1 MSVERIP
8 HTIKGFSNLELLAR
22 KIVEGY
28 ISGIHKSPFLGF
40 SSEFAEHSR
49 YNPGE
54 STRHIDWRLY
64 AKTDELFTKRYEE
77 ETNLRCHLIID
88 NSSSMHYPT
97 INEEPTLNNLNK
109 ISFSVLASACVMQ
122 LLKKQSDAVG
132 LSVYSDTY
140 EFYSKELGSQ
150 RHYRQIYGE
159 LNKLLTKPK
168 ENTSTKT
175 YTYLHQI
182 AEKLPR
188 RSMVLLFTD
197 MLQTEK
203 EEVELFEALQHLTY
217 KKHEVVLF
225 HVLDTELEA
234 DFDFD
239 NSPKRFTDVESGEY
253 IDLYADQVKSLYKEE
268 MERYLKKIESQCHRC
283 RIQYVPVNVRDSFDT
298 VLQAYLLERRK
309 FK

>member
-1 MSVERIP
+1 MSVEKIP
-8 HTIKGFSNLELLAR
+8 HTIQGFSNLELLAR

-28 ISGIHKSPFLGF
+28 ISGMHKSPFLGF

-64 AKTDELFTKRYEE
+64 AKTDELYTKRYEE

-88 NSSSMHYPT
+88 NSSSMHFPE
-97 INEEPTLNNLNK
+97 IKKPSLNNLNK
-109 ISFSVLASACVMQ
+109 ISFSVLAAACVMQ

-140 EFYSKELGSQ
+140 EYYLKEFGSE
-150 RHYRQIYGE
+150 RHYRQIYAQ
-159 LNKLLTKPK
+159 LNNLLIKPS
-168 ENTSTKT
+168 ENSSTKT
-175 YTYLHQI
+175 HTYLHQI

-197 MLQTEK
+197 MLQTET
-203 EEVELFEALQHLTY
+203 EEEELYEALQHLTY
-217 KKHEVVLF
+217 KKHEIVLF
-225 HVLDTELEA
+225 HVLDTDLEA
-234 DFDFD
+234 NFNFD
-239 NSPKRFTDVESGEY
+239 NTPKRFTDVESGAH
-253 IDLYADQVKSLYKEE
+253 IDLYADQVKALYKEE
-268 MERYLKKIESQCHRC
+268 MENYLNKIQSQCHRYK
-283 RIQYVPVNVRDSFDT
+283 IHYVPVNVKDDFDK

>member
-1 MSVERIP
+1 MSIEKIASS
-8 HTIKGFSNLELLAR
+8 IQGFTNLELLAR

-40 SSEFAEHSR
+40 SSEFAEHAR
-49 YNPGE
+49 YNTGE

-64 AKTDELFTKRYEE
+64 AKTDALYTKRFEE

-88 NSSSMHYPT
+88 NSSSMHFP
-97 INEEPTLNNLNK
+97 EAKKPDLNALNK
-109 ISFSVLASACVMQ
+109 ISFAVLASACIMQ
-122 LLKKQSDAVG
+122 LLRKQSDAVG
-132 LSVYSDTY
+132 LSVYSDSY
-140 EFYSKELGSQ
+140 EYYTNEKGSD
-150 RHYRQIYGE
+150 RHYRQIYAQ
-159 LNKLLTKPK
+159 LNSLLTKPK
-168 ENTSTKT
+168 VPTKTKT

-203 EEVELFEALQHLTY
+203 EEEELYKALQHLTY

-225 HVLDTELEA
+225 HVLDKELES
-234 DFDFD
+234 DFNFD
-239 NSPKRFTDVESGEY
+239 NNPKRFTDVETGAH
-253 IDLYADQVKSLYKEE
+253 IDLYADQVKTLYKEE
-268 MERYLKKIESQCHRC
+268 MEKYFKKIETQCLRYG
-283 RIQYVPVNVRDSFDT
+283 IQYVPANVRDSFDG

-309 FK
+309 FR

>member
-1 MSVERIP
+1 MSIEKVAQSVQ
-8 HTIKGFSNLELLAR
+8 GFSNLELLAR

-40 SSEFAEHSR
+40 SAEFAEHSR

-64 AKTDELFTKRYEE
+64 AKTDKLYTKRFEE

-88 NSSSMHYPT
+88 NSSSMHYPQ
-97 INEEPTLNNLNK
+97 IKQPNIDSLNK
-109 ISFSVLASACVMQ
+109 IGFSVLAAACIMQ
-122 LLKKQSDAVG
+122 LLHKQRDAVG

-140 EFYSKELGSQ
+140 EYYAQEKGSE
-150 RHYRQIYGE
+150 RHYKQIYAQ
-159 LNKLLTKPK
+159 LNNLLT
-168 ENTSTKT
+168 SARSSAQTKT

-203 EEVELFEALQHLTY
+203 EEEELYKALQHLTY

-268 MERYLKKIESQCHRC
+268 MERYLKKIESQCHRY
-283 RIQYVPVNVRDSFDT
+283 RIQYVPVNVRDNFDT

>member
-1 MSVERIP
+1 MSIERIP

-88 NSSSMHYPT
+88 NSSSMHFPT
-97 INEEPTLNNLNK
+97 ISEEPTLDNLNK

-132 LSVYSDTY
+132 LSVYSDTF

-150 RHYRQIYGE
+150 RHYRQIYAE

-168 ENTSTKT
+168 EKTSTKT

-203 EEVELFEALQHLTY
+203 EEEELFEALQHLTY

-234 DFDFD
+234 DFNFD
-239 NSPKRFTDVESGEY
+239 NTPKRFTDVESGEY

-268 MERYLKKIESQCHRC
+268 MERYLKNIESQCHRY
-283 RIQYVPVNVRDSFDT
+283 RIQYVPVNVKDSFDS